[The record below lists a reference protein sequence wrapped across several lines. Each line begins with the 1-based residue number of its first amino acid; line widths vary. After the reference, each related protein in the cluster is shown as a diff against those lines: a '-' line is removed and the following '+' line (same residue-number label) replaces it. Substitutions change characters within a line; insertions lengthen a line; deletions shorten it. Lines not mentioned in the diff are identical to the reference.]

1 MESSRRENGWGHQLL
16 KNNLVV
22 SSLCFLFPSI
32 SQTVCWRS
40 QNLVILQTKKKA
52 PSKAVLFSQRTRN
65 GTTQES
71 RKHLENNSSLGT
83 STTEK
88 TVAQSPPCQ
97 QKFNVQPRL
106 PPSSSCNRSPT
117 FTQPG

>member
-16 KNNLVV
+16 KNNVVV

-40 QNLVILQTKKKA
+40 QHLVILQTKKKPQA
-52 PSKAVLFSQRTRN
+52 KPVLVSQRTRN
-65 GTTQES
+65 GKSPEG
-71 RKHLENNSSLGT
+71 RKRLENNYSQET

-117 FTQPG
+117 FTQIG